1 MNLHHLELFHSIA
14 LRGSLSQAAQESC
27 TSQPSVSKQ
36 MKTFEE
42 SLGLRLFDRLPRG
55 VRLTE
60 AGDLLESH
68 AREIFARRDRAWREL
83 QDLSNLRR
91 GRLSL
96 ASSKTIGAY
105 LLPDLLARFMEL
117 HGGIETSVHVA
128 NTRRCVELLREGVA
142 EFALVEGPVEAEGM
156 ESRVFAR
163 DELVVVSSASH
174 PLAARRGPI
183 SLQRLLVEPLIAR
196 ETGSGTREIMD
207 RELSRHGAHWIP
219 RLELESTEAIK
230 GFVVAGAGL
239 GVLSR
244 LAVARDLAARS
255 LRILRVKDLCLT
267 RDLSVVHVA
276 GRSPSHPFL
285 AFASSLPGSVDSRD
299 SSASPVD
306 RSARRPR

>member
-1 MNLHHLELFHSIA
+1 MNLHHLELFHAIA
-14 LRGSLSQAAQESC
+14 VHGSLSHAAVESC

-60 AGDLLESH
+60 AGELLELH
-68 AREIFARRDRAWREL
+68 AREIFARRDRAAREL

-96 ASSKTIGAY
+96 ASSKTIAAY
-105 LLPDLLARFMEL
+105 LLPDLMARFMAS
-117 HGGIETSVHVA
+117 HGGIETSAHVA
-128 NTRRCVELLREGVA
+128 NTRQCVERVREGLA
-142 EFALVEGPVEAEGM
+142 EFALVEGPVDAADM

-163 DELVVVSSASH
+163 DQLVVVCEESH
-174 PLAARRGPI
+174 PLASRRGPI
-183 SLQRLLVEPLIAR
+183 PLERILAQPLIAR
-196 ETGSGTREIMD
+196 EAGSGTREVMD
-207 RELSRHGAHWIP
+207 LELARHGVRWIP

-244 LAVARDLAARS
+244 LAVARDLAAGS
-255 LRILRVKDLCLT
+255 LRILRVKGVSFT
-267 RDLSVVHVA
+267 RELSVVHAV
-276 GRSPSHPFL
+276 GRSPSHAFRS
-285 AFASSLPGSVDSRD
+285 FASLLPRFGGRALAA
-299 SSASPVD
+299 ASPC
-306 RSARRPR
+306 